1 MQKRRHA
8 GRRVRRAVA
17 GAKRAWFGTAV
28 QNEPTF
34 IGACGGTGV
43 CGWWKR
49 PDSPAR
55 QKKVRRNA
63 PPGHVVQAGVS
74 GFVSDPGVF
83 GSGPG
88 GASHPVSI
96 TDHRSTNT
104 HLCPK
109 FGVWIPRH
117 ASAVPRSRMR
127 QHAVWI
133 PKTPGSETGPDTR
146 PSPAAGVWAFLPSPH
161 ACPFPGPPKREPA

>member
-17 GAKRAWFGTAV
+17 GAKRAGFGTAV

-55 QKKVRRNA
+55 QKKKCAATPRPAMSYRPAFPVLSRIRA
-63 PPGHVVQAGVS
+63 
-74 GFVSDPGVF
+74 FLDPGREAPRIPQHHRSPINKHASLPEIRCLDPAACKRGTAVPYAAAC
-83 GSGPG
+83 GLDPKNTRIRDGTGHPAVPG
-88 GASHPVSI
+88 GGG
-96 TDHRSTNT
+96 
-104 HLCPK
+104 L
-109 FGVWIPRH
+109 GVPPLPPRM
-117 ASAVPRSRMR
+117 SVPRS
-127 QHAVWI
+127 A
-133 PKTPGSETGPDTR
+133 ET
-146 PSPAAGVWAFLPSPH
+146 
-161 ACPFPGPPKREPA
+161 